1 MGDRAE
7 LRCLYGTFGLHGR
20 GGPTKPGGHKK
31 AEAEK
36 VVTSFVTAE

>member
-7 LRCLYGTFGLHGR
+7 LRCSYGTLGLHGR
-20 GGPTKPGGHKK
+20 GRTHEARGHKK
-31 AEAEK
+31 AEAAK